1 MYDRL
6 LIAACCFVLLLPSAV
21 LANSAEEDNADSAE
35 RDIPYGIIDQSLV
48 PIAYAGTEKFKYEVS
63 YTGGIT
69 LGELHLEIRRI
80 PGTTDDYEI
89 YALVSTEDT
98 FFNSIYPVRDVHV
111 TRVKGKER
119 LPYFYEVWQKE
130 GHSYEA
136 HKQISYDQIVGQVQY
151 QKNESDPIEYEVG
164 GPVHNEFSSFFGSR
178 LMDFQIGNSFL
189 IPTFAD
195 KRRVEV
201 EVKILGRD
209 HFKKTVLG
217 SVDTVE
223 VSPILKFKGLYDKRG
238 DTTIWYTNDECRV
251 PVKITSNLAIGSITS
266 TLLSYDNPVCT
277 RYTPIAKLSN

>member
-6 LIAACCFVLLLPSAV
+6 LIAACCFALILSSVVSA
-21 LANSAEEDNADSAE
+21 NGEEEKATTPEKN
-35 RDIPYGIIDQSLV
+35 IPYGIIDQSLV
-48 PIAYAGTEKFKYEVS
+48 PIAYSGTEKFIYEIA
-63 YTGGIT
+63 YTGGIK

-80 PGTTDDYEI
+80 PGSPDDYEL
-89 YALVSTEDT
+89 YALISTKDT
-98 FFNSIYPVRDVHV
+98 MFNSIYPVRDVHV

-136 HKQISYDQIVGQVQY
+136 HKQVVYDQTDGQVKY
-151 QKNESDPIEYEVG
+151 QKNESTPVEYTVG
-164 GPVHNEFSSFFGSR
+164 GPIHNEFSSFFGSR

-189 IPTFAD
+189 VPTFAD

-201 EVKILGRD
+201 EVKILGKD

-277 RYTPIAKLSN
+277 RYTPIAKVSN